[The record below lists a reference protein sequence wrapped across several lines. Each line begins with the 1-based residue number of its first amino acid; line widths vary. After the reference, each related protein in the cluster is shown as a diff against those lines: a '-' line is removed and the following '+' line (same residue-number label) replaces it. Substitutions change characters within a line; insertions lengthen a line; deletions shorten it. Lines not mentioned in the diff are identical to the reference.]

1 MVQCNIERTGNP
13 ERPPYLPPNEAR
25 KAHTIAGIVRLVAVE
40 GTIRAP
46 AFPVRQV
53 QKGATMANIFSAV
66 PAAAAATAL
75 FTSLSAGTATAAS
88 FRSEYTVSYL
98 GLTIARSRFDSTF
111 DGDRFSVSGSM
122 SSAGIA
128 QIFDDTK
135 GTVRATGR
143 FAGNAPLPDDF
154 VTNYTSGD
162 KKKKTE
168 IGFAGGSVSKVVN
181 IPPLKKRGNDWVK
194 MADGDLRAVTD
205 PLSGTLIRADKPAN
219 VCGRTVKMFDGE
231 MRANLVLNY
240 VSTGQVSI
248 PGYSGESVTCS
259 ARFVPVAGYKK
270 NHRSIEFLKN
280 RSKIAISF
288 APIGTTGVY
297 APVYAT
303 VGTQIGTITIR
314 ARKFEAVN

>member
-1 MVQCNIERTGNP
+1 MRFLASRRGLARIGVDTPGFYE
-13 ERPPYLPPNEAR
+13 EAPLM
-25 KAHTIAGIVRLVAVE
+25 AGIFQAVS
-40 GTIRAP
+40 
-46 AFPVRQV
+46 
-53 QKGATMANIFSAV
+53 MAMAAAALSGGFAV
-66 PAAAAATAL
+66 PASAAA
-75 FTSLSAGTATAAS
+75 

-98 GLTIARSRFDSTF
+98 GLTIARSYFESTF
-111 DGDRFSVSGSM
+111 DGNRFKVSGSM

-135 GTVRATGR
+135 GTVTARGR
-143 FAGNAPLPDDF
+143 FAGAGPLPDNF

-168 IGFAGGSVSKVVN
+168 IGFAGGNVSKVVN
-181 IPPLKKRGNDWVK
+181 IPPLKKRGRDWVK
-194 MADGDLRAVTD
+194 VADADLRAVTD
-205 PLSGTLIRADKPAN
+205 PLSGTLIRADSAEK

-231 MRANLVLNY
+231 MRANLVLDY
-240 VSTGQVSI
+240 VSKGPVSL
-248 PGYSGESVTCS
+248 PGYSGEAVTCR

-270 NHRSIEFLKN
+270 GHRSIEYLKN

-297 APVYAT
+297 APVRAT
-303 VGTQIGTITIR
+303 VGTQIGTITIE